1 VVFRRRD
8 KRPIWKIVLEALWP
22 RGGWGR
28 AAYYIKHRVQR
39 LPDPPHRIAR
49 GIWAGV
55 FTAFTPFYGLHFV
68 VAALIAKA
76 MRGNIFASLFATFF
90 GNPLTYIPIGVI
102 SLKVGHFILGTEF
115 DEEVDKSLVAKFA
128 DAIADF
134 WSNFFALFTSAEAD
148 WSDLGRFWDEVFF
161 PYLVGG
167 ILPGLL
173 AATACYYLSL
183 PVLQA
188 YQKRRRGKLKKKLEA
203 LRAQA
208 EARSKVVPGA
218 DETGRV
224 P

>member
-1 VVFRRRD
+1 MVFKRRD
-8 KRPIWKIVLEALWP
+8 KRPIWKIVLESLWP
-22 RGGWGR
+22 KGGWGR

-55 FTAFTPFYGLHFV
+55 FTAFTPFYGIHFV
-68 VAALIAKA
+68 IAALLAKG
-76 MRGNIFASLFATFF
+76 MRGNIFAALFGTFF

-102 SLKVGHFILGTEF
+102 CLKVGHFILGTEF
-115 DEEVDKSLVAKFA
+115 DEDVDKSLVGKFTDAMA
-128 DAIADF
+128 DL
-134 WSNFFALFTSAEAD
+134 WYNLFALFTDAEAD
-148 WSDLGRFWDEVFF
+148 WSHLARFWDEVFF

-167 ILPGLL
+167 IVPGLV
-173 AATACYYLSL
+173 AATVCYYLCL

-188 YQKRRRGKLKKKLEA
+188 YQKRRRGKLKKKLAA

-208 EARSKVVPGA
+208 ETKAKPLPGA
-218 DETGRV
+218 DEAPRT

>member
-1 VVFRRRD
+1 MVFKRRD
-8 KRPIWKIVLEALWP
+8 KRPIWKIALESLWP

-39 LPDPPHRIAR
+39 LPDAPHRIAR
-49 GIWAGV
+49 GIFAGV

-68 VAALIAKA
+68 IAALIARA
-76 MRGNIFASLFATFF
+76 MGGNMFAALFGTFI

-102 SLKVGHFILGTEF
+102 CLKVGHYILGTEF
-115 DEEVDKSLVAKFA
+115 DENVDQSLVGKFNDAMA
-128 DAIADF
+128 DL
-134 WSNFFALFTSAEAD
+134 WYNFHALFTDATAD
-148 WSDLGRFWDEVFF
+148 WSNLSRFNNEVFF

-167 ILPGLL
+167 ILPGLV
-173 AATACYYLSL
+173 AATICYYLSL

-188 YQKRRRGKLKKKLEA
+188 YQKRRRGRLKKKLEA

-208 EARSKVVPGA
+208 DAKPKPIPGA
-218 DETGRV
+218 DEAGRA